1 MRISAILLLCALSA
15 RPALACTFAPGYQ
28 AFRAAPIVRP
38 TLVPA
43 PAPEVVVESIERGY
57 DDGDGAS
64 CSDAGILVLRVPSNA
79 LGYHFQIVAGGFDDV
94 VFPEGYVRTVEP
106 GRLRFVWL
114 DGELSWQERIEVLV
128 RVTTLSS
135 DGVPS
140 EPQVLR
146 IRHPGG
152 QSVRR

>member
-1 MRISAILLLCALSA
+1 MRIPAVLLLCALSA
-15 RPALACTFAPGYQ
+15 RPALACSFAPGYQ
-28 AFRAAPIVRP
+28 SFRVAPVLRP

-64 CSDAGILVLRVPSNA
+64 CSDAGILVLRVPSDA
-79 LGYHFQIVAGGFDDV
+79 LGYHFEIVAGGFDDV
-94 VFPEGYVRTVEP
+94 VFPDGYVRTVER

-114 DGELSWQERIEVLV
+114 DGELDWQESIEVLV

-152 QSVRR
+152 ESPRR